1 MRIVDGV
8 RKGVIAGLIVGLGMA
23 PGLYAG
29 PFPRVANFAS
39 AALQEPNVFADQESA
54 QDRKEREQEAR
65 EREQEKR
72 DEAREREQEKKER
85 EQDRL
90 DHMQERYDDAR
101 EALDDDKY
109 QVAEQKF
116 TELAKMNGPQTDAA
130 LYWKALAQYRQG
142 KRDTALATIAEVK
155 QRFPQSRWKRD
166 AEALEVEIRNR
177 SGQPVKVDDASDD
190 EIFILA
196 FQGLMNSNPEAGIK
210 KAEQIL
216 SGSGSPKRKS
226 KVLFVVAQH
235 GSKESLELL
244 GRIAQGQTNP
254 ELQRKAV
261 EQLGIFGGSR
271 AENILVT
278 VYTTSNDPAVKRA
291 VIQSY
296 MVSGNKE
303 KLFQLA
309 KGEKDDRLKR
319 DAIQKLGLTGA
330 TSELQQLYQ
339 ADASAEARK
348 EILQAFFLAGDSEK
362 IVQAAQGEKDP
373 ELRRAA
379 IRNLG
384 LMGKTDVLQS
394 IYAKETDHGLKEE
407 VLNAYFIS
415 GNAKGLVAI
424 ARSEKDPGL
433 KKRAVEKLSLMN
445 SKEGSDYLM
454 ELLNK

>member
-1 MRIVDGV
+1 MSMADGV
-8 RKGVIAGLIVGLGMA
+8 RKGIIAGLVAGLTMVPVSLA
-23 PGLYAG
+23 KPLA
-29 PFPRVANFAS
+29 RAANFTS
-39 AALQEPNVFADQESA
+39 AGIQEPNAFAERESE
-54 QDRKEREQEAR
+54 QDRQD
-65 EREQEKR
+65 REQEKR
-72 DEAREREQEKKER
+72 DREQEARDREQEKKDR

-90 DHMQERYDDAR
+90 DRLQELYDGGR
-101 EALDDDKY
+101 EELDEDKY
-109 QVAEQKF
+109 QQAEQKF
-116 TELAKMNGPQTDAA
+116 NELVKMNGPQTDAA
-130 LYWKALAQYRQG
+130 LYWRAYAENRQG

-155 QRFPQSRWKRD
+155 RRYPQSRWKRD
-166 AEALEVEIRNR
+166 AEALEIEIRNR
-177 SGQPVKVDDASDD
+177 VGPPVKVDDASDD
-190 EIFILA
+190 ELFILA

-216 SGSGSPKRKS
+216 SGPGSPKRKS

-235 GSKESLELL
+235 GSKESLDLL
-244 GRIAQGQTNP
+244 GRIAQGQSNP

-278 VYTTSNDPAVKRA
+278 VYTNSSDAGVKRA

-296 MVSGNKE
+296 MISGNKE

-319 DAIQKLGLTGA
+319 DAIQKLGLTGG

-339 ADASAEARK
+339 ADASTEARL

-362 IVQAAQGEKDP
+362 MVQAAQGEKDP
-373 ELRRAA
+373 GLRRAA

-384 LMGKTDVLQS
+384 LMGKSDVLQS
-394 IYAKETDHGLKEE
+394 IYAKETDRSLKEE
-407 VLNAYFIS
+407 VLNAYFIG
-415 GNAKGLVAI
+415 GNAHALVA
-424 ARSEKDPGL
+424 AAKSEKDPEL
-433 KKRAVEKLSLMN
+433 RKRAVEKLSLMN
-445 SKEGSDYLM
+445 SKEGSEYLM